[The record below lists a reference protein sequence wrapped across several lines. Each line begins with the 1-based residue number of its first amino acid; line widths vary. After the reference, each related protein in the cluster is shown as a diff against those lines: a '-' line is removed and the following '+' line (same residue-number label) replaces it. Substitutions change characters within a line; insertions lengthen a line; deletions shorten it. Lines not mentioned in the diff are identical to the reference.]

1 MTMTK
6 REKVLVSIV
15 LVLGLFC
22 LYFLAYLNPRLNEL
36 RTLNLDIENKA
47 VDATN
52 VQMQEQIIAGIDRAI
67 TANEEKIAALN
78 TGISA
83 GFDQPALLVY
93 LEKTVNEHATKTSI
107 IFSDFQRVGQ
117 FDVCS
122 ATIAMTSSYEGLK
135 ALLAA
140 FGESPYFIK
149 VVSLKAE
156 LDTERLMEAAAAQT
170 EAAEGGAVPVP
181 SVDEPI
187 NVKMDIQIYTQPGA
201 VGAAVY
207 DFADGYQYGGDIFS

>member
-6 REKVLVSIV
+6 REKILVSIV
-15 LVLGLFC
+15 LVLGIFC
-22 LYFLAYLNPRLNEL
+22 LYFLAYLNAKLSEL
-36 RTLNLDIENKA
+36 RALNLDIENKA

-52 VQMQEQIIAGIDRAI
+52 VQMQEQIIASIDRSIA
-67 TANEEKIAALN
+67 TNEKKIDALN
-78 TGISA
+78 TGIST

-93 LEKTVNEHATKTSI
+93 LEQTINEHGTKTSLV
-107 IFSDFQRVGQ
+107 FSDLMRVGQ

-122 ATIAMTSSYEGLK
+122 ATIAMTSSYEKLK

-156 LDTERLMEAAAAQT
+156 LDTERIAQVTAQT
-170 EAAEGGAVPVP
+170 DTVEGAAPAP
-181 SVDEPI
+181 SVNEPL
-187 NVKMDIQIYTQPGA
+187 NVKMDIQIYTQPGS

-207 DFADGYQYGGDIFS
+207 DFAEGYQYGGDIFS

>member
-6 REKVLVSIV
+6 REKVLVAIV
-15 LVLGLFC
+15 LVLGVFC
-22 LYFLAYLNPRLNEL
+22 LYFLAYLNPRLSEL

-52 VQMQEQIIAGIDRAI
+52 IQMQEQIIASIDRTIA
-67 TANEEKIAALN
+67 ANEDKIAELN
-78 TGISA
+78 AGITT

-93 LEKTVNEHATKTSI
+93 LEQTINEHGTKTSLV
-107 IFSDFQRVGQ
+107 FSDLKKVGQ

-122 ATIAMTSSYEGLK
+122 ATIAMTSSYDGLK

-156 LDTERLMEAAAAQT
+156 LDTKKIAQAAAQA
-170 EAAEGGAVPVP
+170 EAAEGAVPVP
-181 SVDEPI
+181 SVDEPL
-187 NVKMDIQIYTQPGA
+187 NVKMDIQIYTQPGV

-207 DFADGYQYGGDIFS
+207 DFAEGYQYGGDIFS

>member
-1 MTMTK
+1 MTMSK

-15 LVLGLFC
+15 LVLGVFC

-36 RTLNLDIENKA
+36 RTLNIDIENKA

-52 VQMQEQIIAGIDRAI
+52 VQMQEQIIAGVDRAI
-67 TANEEKIAALN
+67 AANEEKIAALN
-78 TGISA
+78 TGVTA

-93 LEKTVNEHATKTSI
+93 LEKTVSEHATKTGI
-107 IFSDFQRVGQ
+107 IFPDFQRVGQ

-122 ATIAMTSSYEGLK
+122 ATIVMTSSYEGLK

-156 LDTERLMEAAAAQT
+156 LDTERLVKAAAQAET
-170 EAAEGGAVPVP
+170 AEGGTVPGP
-181 SVDEPI
+181 SIDEPV
-187 NVKMDIQIYTQPGA
+187 NVKMDIQIYTQPGS
-201 VGAAVY
+201 VGTAVY
-207 DFADGYQYGGDIFS
+207 DFAEGFQYGGDIFS